1 MCVPLFEFEND
12 ENPKDDQRFPGDTE
26 GYRKKDDQRFPGDT
40 EGYCKWENE
49 YYNKYGH
56 VPDYNGEP

>member
-12 ENPKDDQRFPGDTE
+12 ENP
-26 GYRKKDDQRFPGDT
+26 KDDQRFPGDT